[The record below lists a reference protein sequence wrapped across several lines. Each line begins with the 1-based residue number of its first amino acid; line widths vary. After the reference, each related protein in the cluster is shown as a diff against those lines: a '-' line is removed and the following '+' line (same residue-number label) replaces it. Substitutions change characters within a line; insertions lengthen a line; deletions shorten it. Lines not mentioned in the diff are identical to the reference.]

1 MIRKLSTA
9 FAVSAGVLFVLT
21 GALKILAAAPGESTL
36 EGRNAF
42 AQMLLQIGVPL
53 PFLVAAVIPVLEIVG
68 GIGLI
73 SNRGARAWALLLAC
87 DMIGAILLVGIPG
100 KMGRVISVGQT
111 QIGGEAWRLPLEIGL
126 LFMMIY
132 FVIYPR
138 PIKTV

>member
-1 MIRKLSTA
+1 
-9 FAVSAGVLFVLT
+9 
-21 GALKILAAAPGESTL
+21 
-36 EGRNAF
+36 
-42 AQMLLQIGVPL
+42 MLLQIGVPL
-53 PFLVAAVIPVLEIVG
+53 PFLVAAVSPVLEIVG